1 MTRRQID
8 QSREI
13 RLWIGQIVIPAIGV
27 AFCFREVRQKAK
39 EKFVNASEKVKTLF
53 KR

>member
-13 RLWIGQIVIPAIGV
+13 RLWIGQIAIPAIGIAL
-27 AFCFREVRQKAK
+27 AFPEVREKAK
-39 EKFVNASEKVKTLF
+39 EKILSAKDKVKTLF